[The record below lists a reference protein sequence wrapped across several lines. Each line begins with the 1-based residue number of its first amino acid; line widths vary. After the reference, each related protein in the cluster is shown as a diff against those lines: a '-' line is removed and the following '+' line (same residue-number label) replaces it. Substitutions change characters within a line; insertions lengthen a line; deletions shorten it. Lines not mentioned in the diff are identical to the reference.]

1 MATPAQRTNTWILNE
16 WYDQAV
22 AGTQGDYVGAKDI
35 FVWGQNTD
43 GSLGLNQNPSNL
55 GALSS
60 PTQIGTDLDW
70 DTISM
75 SGGAVRALKKDG
87 TIWGW
92 GQGTDGQLGL
102 NQGTGNVYISSPT
115 QIPGTTWKNLGG
127 GSSFLLATRTDGTLW
142 SAGAK
147 GYGKLG
153 LNEGPGGSSRSSP
166 TQVGT
171 DTTWSKS
178 FTTSGSSAA
187 ALKTDG
193 TLWIWGTNEVGKLG
207 QNQPGPS
214 YRSSPVQIGT
224 NTNWS
229 KLNIGTEQV
238 MALNTSGELYMWG
251 GNGFGELGHNQS
263 NNSDLSS
270 PTQLPGTW
278 SDIGAGHQMSAGIKT
293 DGTLWC
299 WGNNQYGNLGQNNY
313 GNPYKRSSP
322 VQVGTDTNWKN
333 CRPLAQHM
341 MFATKTDGTLWTWG
355 ANFAGSTGQNQAT
368 PPSAPRLS
376 SPTQIG
382 TDTNWDLESYQGPGS
397 QHPLFSHLF

>member
-22 AGTQGDYVGAKDI
+22 AGTQGDYVGQKDI
-35 FVWGQNTD
+35 FVWGQNAD

-55 GALSS
+55 EALSS

-70 DTISM
+70 NTISM
-75 SGGAVRALKKDG
+75 SGGAVRALKSDG

-115 QIPGTTWKNLGG
+115 QMPGTTWKNLGG
-127 GSSFLLATRTDGTLW
+127 GSTFLLATRTDGTLW

-153 LNEGPGGSSRSSP
+153 HGTGPGPGTSRSSP
-166 TQVGT
+166 VQIGSGT
-171 DTTWSKS
+171 NWSKA
-178 FTTSGSSAA
+178 FTTSGSTAA

-193 TLWIWGTNEVGKLG
+193 TLWTWGRNENSKLG
-207 QNQPGPS
+207 SNDNVT
-214 YRSSPVQIGT
+214 RSSPMQVGT

-229 KLNIGTEQV
+229 KLNMGTDQAL
-238 MALNTSGELYMWG
+238 ALNTLGELYTWG
-251 GNGFGELGHNQS
+251 GNGKGELGLNAPENAHK
-263 NNSDLSS
+263 SS
-270 PTQLPGTW
+270 PTQIPGTW
-278 SDIGAGHQMSAGIKT
+278 SDMGTGHQMSAGIKT

-299 WGNNQYGNLGQNNY
+299 WGNNQYGNLGQNNW
-313 GNPYKRSSP
+313 GNPYQRSSP
-322 VQVGTDTNWKN
+322 VQVGTDTNWKTV
-333 CRPLAQHM
+333 RPLAQHM

-355 ANFAGSTGQNQAT
+355 ANFSGSTGQNQST
-368 PPSAPRLS
+368 GSTSPRLS

-382 TDTNWDLESYQGPGS
+382 TDTTWDLESYQGPGS